1 MYGYYR
7 IAAAV
12 PRLHLTNPAQNSKP
26 IRTLI
31 RQAAEEACAVVVLPE
46 LCLTGYTAADL
57 FFQERLYT
65 AQNDALREILDAT
78 CQIDTVVVLGLALRV
93 ADRLYNCAAVLQK
106 GRILGI
112 IPKSYL
118 PNKREYYEKRQFT
131 SGRDIVRETV
141 RFLDDEIPFGVDLLF
156 DDGTDLCLGVEIC
169 EDLWAVTPPSSHM
182 ASNGANLILN
192 PSASN
197 ELVGKADYRAE
208 LVRTQSA
215 RCLCAYAYAS
225 SGIGESTT
233 DAVFGGDC
241 MIAEY
246 GTLLSRGKRFV
257 RESQLISA
265 EVDLRRLR
273 GLRLSESAYGDARR
287 KKVRRI
293 ALTPLPGVEHL
304 SRFVDPHPFVP
315 SNPLRREERSREILS
330 IQAQG
335 LARRLEAARSERAV
349 IGISG
354 GLDSTLALL
363 VTVEAMA
370 ILERPPSAVL
380 AVTMPGFGTTGR
392 TYDNAVTLCRTL
404 GVELREIPIRE
415 LAEKEFDAI
424 GHDPALHDVTY
435 ENVQARARTEILMNL
450 ANKEHG
456 LVVGTGDL
464 SEIALGWSTYNGD
477 HMSMYAVNASV
488 PKTLIRHLIGHFIQ
502 TRPELREV
510 LEDILATPVSPELL
524 PSDGETITQET
535 EEIVGPYELH
545 DFFLYHFLRYGAEPD
560 KILWLATHAFAE
572 RYDEATIRKWL
583 QTFLRRFFT
592 QQFKR
597 SCMPDGPKVG
607 TVSLSPRA
615 DWRMPSDAEMEIW
628 IETLSSPK
636 SE

>member
-1 MYGYYR
+1 MHGYYR

-12 PRLHLTNPAQNSKP
+12 PRLHLANPARNVDP
-26 IRTLI
+26 ILSLFRE
-31 RQAAEEACAVVVLPE
+31 AEERNCTAVVFPE

-57 FFQERLYT
+57 FFQERLYD
-65 AQNDALREILDAT
+65 AQNEALKKILAASEN
-78 CQIDTVVVLGLALRV
+78 IDTVAVVGMALID
-93 ADRLYNCAAVLQK
+93 ADRLYNCAAVIRR
-106 GRILGI
+106 GAILGI
-112 IPKSYL
+112 VPKSYL

-131 SGRDIVRETV
+131 SGRDITRETV
-141 RFLDDEIPFGVDLLF
+141 RFLGREVPFGVDLLF
-156 DDGTDLCLGVEIC
+156 DDGADLLMGVEIC
-169 EDLWAVTPPSSHM
+169 EDLWAVTPPSNHM

-197 ELVGKADYRAE
+197 ELIGKADYRAE

-225 SGIGESTT
+225 SGTGESST

-241 MIAEY
+241 MVAEY
-246 GTLLSRGKRFV
+246 GALLARGERFL
-257 RESQLISA
+257 REGQMITA

-287 KKVRRI
+287 KKVRKI
-293 ALTPLPGVEHL
+293 PLEPLPEVKKL
-304 SRFVDPHPFVP
+304 SRFVDPRPFVP
-315 SNPLRREERSREILS
+315 SDPGQRDSRAREILA
-330 IQAQG
+330 IQAHG

-349 IGISG
+349 IGVSG

-363 VTVEAMA
+363 VAVEAAA
-370 ILERPPSAVL
+370 ILKRPPSAVL

-392 TYDNAVTLCRTL
+392 TYDNAVKLCRSL
-404 GVELREIPIRE
+404 DVELREIPIRE
-415 LAEKEFDAI
+415 LSESEFDAI
-424 GHDPALHDVTY
+424 GHDPELHDVTY
-435 ENVQARARTEILMNL
+435 ENVQARARTQILMNL

-488 PKTLIRHLIGHFIQ
+488 PKTLIRYLIETYAAEH
-502 TRPELREV
+502 PKLSEV

-545 DFFLYHFLRYGAEPD
+545 DFFLYHFLRYGAEPA
-560 KILWLATHAFAE
+560 KILWLATHAFE
-572 RYDEATIRKWL
+572 GRYDHETIRKWL
-583 QTFLRRFFT
+583 RTFLRRFFT

-615 DWRMPSDAEMEIW
+615 DWRMPSDAEMEAWTHSI
-628 IETLSSPK
+628 
-636 SE
+636 